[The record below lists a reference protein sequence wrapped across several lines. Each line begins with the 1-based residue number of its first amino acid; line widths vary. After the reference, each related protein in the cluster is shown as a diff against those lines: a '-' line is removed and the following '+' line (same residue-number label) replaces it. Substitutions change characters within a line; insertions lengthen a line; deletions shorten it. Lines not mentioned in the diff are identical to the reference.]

1 MYVARLAACACTRK
15 LIGVDHAELK
25 LPCMH
30 YWGGGGGGG
39 RGGGLYKTTRSM
51 LITMEHLN

>member
-30 YWGGGGGGG
+30 YWGGGG
-39 RGGGLYKTTRSM
+39 RGGLYKTTRSM